1 MSAYA
6 QECRHHFTPV
16 SSRALHYP
24 YEAGNMRD
32 QLAAGSTGEMVA
44 IRDYCLGK
52 FRGRGQVHRG
62 FSHDRADLRL
72 WFNHKYNRFTVLFFL
87 RCQIYFAE
95 VR

>member
-52 FRGRGQVHRG
+52 FRGRGRVHRG
-62 FSHDRADLRL
+62 FSHNRADL
-72 WFNHKYNRFTVLFFL
+72 
-87 RCQIYFAE
+87 
-95 VR
+95 